1 MKVEF
6 LFLLLLRPVG
16 LCKDWKNCKPLCHQ
30 TKTMLHWRCCYF
42 KQRALKVT
50 MDIPTTGRYHIVFR
64 YLLNESLP
72 VMGEVMFTPKGRAG
86 SKQSS
91 KVTFPV
97 TSDGPAHQTVGEE
110 DRATQF
116 MLTKGKWDL
125 MLLLPPA
132 NVLLV
137 RLWICFYSFLYV
149 FWLNLI

>member
-1 MKVEF
+1 
-6 LFLLLLRPVG
+6 
-16 LCKDWKNCKPLCHQ
+16 
-30 TKTMLHWRCCYF
+30 
-42 KQRALKVT
+42 
-50 MDIPTTGRYHIVFR
+50 
-64 YLLNESLP
+64 
-72 VMGEVMFTPKGRAG
+72 MGEVMFTPKGRAG

-97 TSDGPAHQTVGEE
+97 TPDGPAHQTVGEE

-137 RLWICFYSFLYV
+137 RLWICFYSFFYV